1 MVKSNP
7 FLVLNAST
15 FITKNFNLLFFS
27 KSFFCSFLFFA
38 VSIFI
43 NSLIVVAATPKIVK
57 VVHKKDSV
65 NVKNQ
70 QKKIMK
76 RLQRVEKKIKKRSGS
91 KYEQ

>member
-1 MVKSNP
+1 MLTCSKKI
-7 FLVLNAST
+7 LN
-15 FITKNFNLLFFS
+15 KYL
-27 KSFFCSFLFFA
+27 FCSFLFFA